1 MFGRCSVQSAT
12 LHGVEAIPVEVE
24 VAITNGLPSFSIVG
38 MPDAAIQEA
47 RERIRAA
54 IRACDLSMP
63 NEKVVVNLAPGSLK
77 KSGSGFDL
85 PIAVALLAASGQ
97 IDASAFDDALLVGE
111 LSLDGSVRPVPG
123 LLAYA
128 LCARKMGLTMVCAD
142 APELLIPLDGLKQAS
157 VQSLSRLVRGEFG
170 KIRHRSWPTR
180 QFGPDFKQI
189 VGHDVVK
196 RALQIAAIGNHGVLL
211 MGPPG
216 SGKTMLASRYPSILP
231 PLEKDQIMEAAIIHS
246 IAGEPIDE
254 ILAGIR
260 PFRNPHHSASTVGL
274 IGGGSPMRPGE
285 ISLAH
290 HGVLFLD
297 ELAEFK
303 PAALQSIRQPL
314 ESGTVT
320 ITRAD
325 GNATFPSRF
334 SLIAASNPCP
344 CGYFGDKDRECSC
357 SLSQV
362 RTYQNRIGGPI
373 LDRIDIHID
382 VQRVG
387 ARSVLKSGSGISSE
401 SLRDQVMAGIERRL
415 FRNERSGIASTPSAP
430 DIIESCCLSA
440 SSEAFFETQ
449 AQANRLSGRAI
460 VKTLAVARSIADL
473 EQEDAVS
480 AEHLA
485 EALSLRTRN
494 MLEA

>member
-12 LHGVEAIPVEVE
+12 LHGVEAVPVEVE
-24 VAITNGLPSFSIVG
+24 VAISSGLPGFSIVG

-54 IRACDLSMP
+54 IRACDLTMP

-77 KSGSGFDL
+77 KSGTGFDL

-97 IDASAFDDALLVGE
+97 IDASAFKDGLLVGE
-111 LSLDGSVRPVPG
+111 LSLDGSIRPVPG

-128 LCARKMGLTMVCAD
+128 VCARKLGLTMICAD
-142 APELLIPLDGLKQAS
+142 AQEMLVPLEGLKQAS
-157 VQSLSRLVRGEFG
+157 ACSLGRLVRSEFNTVHP
-170 KIRHRSWPTR
+170 RMWPVR
-180 QFGPDFKQI
+180 QSGPDFKEI

-216 SGKTMLASRYPSILP
+216 SGKTMLASRFPSILP
-231 PLEKDQIMEAAIIHS
+231 PLTKDQIMEAAIIHS
-246 IAGEPIDE
+246 VAGEPIDG

-297 ELAEFK
+297 ELSEFK

-334 SLIAASNPCP
+334 ALIAASNPCP
-344 CGYFGDKDRECSC
+344 CGYFGDREHSCSC
-357 SLSQV
+357 SLAQV

-387 ARSVLKSGSGISSE
+387 ARSVLKSGSGVSSE
-401 SLRDQVMAGIERRL
+401 ALREQVMGGIERRA
-415 FRNERSGIASTPSAP
+415 FRNARAGISSHPDAP
-430 DIIESCCLSA
+430 EIIESCRMSA
-440 SSEAFFETQ
+440 STEAFFEEQ

-460 VKTLAVARSIADL
+460 IKTLGVARSIADL

-480 AEHLA
+480 AEHVA

-494 MLEA
+494 MMEA